1 MAWQI
6 EKGPIHNLA
15 YGLQTFAFSRLS
27 CISRPCKA
35 FILQPIFTMSSQALT
50 TSVMDASTRDRHR
63 RVAIHHA
70 TMLQQRKEMEQEIL
84 ESIETLI
91 DYPTAA
97 NTTAAHPSAA
107 DVSTF
112 RTLCA
117 LFSTSDFDDLVVE
130 RKAANKCGYVFCP
143 RPCPCDTSTRGGYYR
158 VVRADRD
165 AKLVPREQLET
176 WCSKECT
183 KRAMFIKVQ
192 LSELAA
198 WERSAAKTVT
208 PIRILRE
215 NEAEDDALLWQS
227 MKELQLDDS
236 AERRM
241 LQAMRELALD
251 RNDKVDSARMKM
263 VMTANVCEKSTMG
276 PAQPPT
282 NTEVDDAIEGYVPK
296 LRSGRSGHTQGEQ
309 DDDWDLFGAP

>member
-1 MAWQI
+1 
-6 EKGPIHNLA
+6 
-15 YGLQTFAFSRLS
+15 
-27 CISRPCKA
+27 
-35 FILQPIFTMSSQALT
+35 MSSQALT
-50 TSVMDASTRDRHR
+50 TSVTDASTRDRHR
-63 RVAIHHA
+63 RVALHHA
-70 TMLQQRKEMEQEIL
+70 TLLQQRKEMERDIL

-97 NTTAAHPSAA
+97 NATAARPSAA

-130 RKAANKCGYVFCP
+130 RKAADRCGYVFCP
-143 RPCPCDTSTRGGYYR
+143 RPCLRDSSTRGSYYR

-165 AKLVPREQLET
+165 AKVVPREQLET

-198 WERSAAKTVT
+198 WERSAAKTAT
-208 PIRILRE
+208 PIRILQE
-215 NEAEDDALLWQS
+215 NEAEDDDLLWQS

-241 LQAMRELALD
+241 MQAMRELALD

-263 VMTANVCEKSTMG
+263 VMTANVCEKSTTR
-276 PAQPPT
+276 PAQAPT
-282 NTEVDDAIEGYVPK
+282 DTQMEDAIEGYVPK
-296 LRSGRSGHTQGEQ
+296 LRSGRSGQVDGEK
-309 DDDWDLFGAP
+309 DDDWDLFGTS